1 MTGQRAVRGHYLV
14 VEDGQ
19 PLFAVPVVEHGRNV
33 TYYFT
38 DDETADEVLPPAT
51 QAALNAIGAWS
62 HLDWDEVYE
71 SLDRIRHESDP
82 TPPLN
87 DPDDA

>member
-1 MTGQRAVRGHYLV
+1 MSGQRAIRGQFLV

-19 PLFAVPVVEHGRNV
+19 ALIAVPTVENGRNV
-33 TYYFT
+33 TYYFAH
-38 DDETADEVLPPAT
+38 DETADEVLPPAT
-51 QAALNAIGAWS
+51 QAALSAIGAWS

-87 DPDDA
+87 DPDE